1 MVFACFVDIPRPA
14 HFFLLWLVGS
24 SLPAAETPLLPPLDG
39 ELSGRFV
46 ATLLGGAPE
55 LEWKLQL
62 RSAQAFE
69 RRVGFQVAGPGM
81 QVRGEAVLDPAGEGT
96 WEISAAQIDLGVW
109 FGWLAP
115 QFGPALSGVTMAGNL
130 EAAGQG
136 TWRGRQ
142 LGGKATLSLREGR
155 YDDSGRKVMLEG
167 ISVDVEVADIAARRT
182 EPEQVFT
189 WRSGRYD
196 MVPLGVGRVEFVLEG
211 ERLRVNKAAIDVF
224 GGELS
229 TGSLVMST
237 SRPEFSVVARMESI
251 AVEQILFL
259 LPSVLAEGSGRL
271 DGEVALE
278 RDADGLR
285 IGDGRLALRP
295 GETADLRLAVKPGWL
310 STSLPPD
317 MLKYFPGFRKIETG
331 EIPLRARVLEM
342 TFTPLGDAEG
352 RTAWVH
358 VAGGP
363 SDPQLTAP
371 IDTRVNVRGP
381 LDELVKIGAD
391 MGTDSRLRF
400 KSAK

>member
-1 MVFACFVDIPRPA
+1 MCLVVIPRPLLLL
-14 HFFLLWLVGS
+14 LLWLVGS
-24 SLPAAETPLLPPLDG
+24 VLPAAEAPVLPPLDG
-39 ELSGRFV
+39 ELSGRFA

-62 RSAQAFE
+62 RSANPFE
-69 RRVGFQVAGPGM
+69 RRIGFEVAGPGL
-81 QVRGEAVLDPAGEGT
+81 QVRGAAVLDPAGEGT
-96 WEISAAQIDLGVW
+96 WEISAARIDLGEW

-115 QFGPALSGVTMAGNL
+115 HAGPALSGVTMAGSL
-130 EAAGQG
+130 EATGQG
-136 TWRGRQ
+136 TWRGGR
-142 LGGKATLSLREGR
+142 LGGKAVLSLREGR
-155 YDDSGRKVMLEG
+155 YDDSSRKVLLEG

-196 MVPLGVGRVEFVLEG
+196 VVPLGVGRIEFVLEG
-211 ERLRVNKAAIDVF
+211 ERLSVNKAAIDVF
-224 GGELS
+224 GGEL
-229 TGSLVMST
+229 TLPSLVMST
-237 SRPEFSVVARMESI
+237 TRPEFSVIARMEGI

-259 LPSVLAEGSGRL
+259 LPSVLSEGFGRL

-278 RDADGLR
+278 RDEGGLR

-317 MLKYFPGFRKIETG
+317 VLKYFPGFRKIETG

-363 SDPQLTAP
+363 TDPQLTAP
-371 IDTRVNVRGP
+371 IDTRINVRGP
-381 LDELVKIGAD
+381 LDQLVKIGAD
-391 MGTDSRLRF
+391 VGTDSRLRF
-400 KSAK
+400 QGAK